1 MLSLLP
7 QLVFLLLAP
16 VRLVTQRE
24 PGVLMKTGAYS
35 EHSWKRRDIIRNEC
49 DLEEFSLICT

>member
-16 VRLVTQRE
+16 VRLVTQRGE
-24 PGVLMKTGAYS
+24 PGVLMKTGGSIFRAFVETQGY
-35 EHSWKRRDIIRNEC
+35 N
-49 DLEEFSLICT
+49 